1 MNDSRSLNDLSAG
14 ESATV
19 KEILSRGSLRRRFLD
34 IGLVEDTVVTCVGES
49 PLGDPAAF
57 EIRGAVIAIRRSD
70 CKDIKVK

>member
-1 MNDSRSLNDLSAG
+1 MNSSRSLNDLTAG
-14 ESATV
+14 ESAAV
-19 KEILSRGSLRRRFLD
+19 KEILSQGSLRRRFLD

-70 CKDIKVK
+70 CEDIKIK